1 MLIGPGSVL
10 DATSL
15 IPGLV
20 DVNPLSS
27 QGSSSGFGASAGRT
41 GRALGGS
48 WEQPGDRI
56 PEGIGSW
63 GGQQAL
69 SASLAAG
76 CRKEGG
82 GPTEA
87 SDKPLRAESRW
98 EKGEVAGSQGQ
109 APGGQGQGWG

>member
-63 GGQQAL
+63 RGQQAL
-69 SASLAAG
+69 SASMCSNEHLSQCAAVNNTQKDRIIKAKDPNN
-76 CRKEGG
+76 CVTRLMLNFKNM
-82 GPTEA
+82 
-87 SDKPLRAESRW
+87 
-98 EKGEVAGSQGQ
+98 
-109 APGGQGQGWG
+109 